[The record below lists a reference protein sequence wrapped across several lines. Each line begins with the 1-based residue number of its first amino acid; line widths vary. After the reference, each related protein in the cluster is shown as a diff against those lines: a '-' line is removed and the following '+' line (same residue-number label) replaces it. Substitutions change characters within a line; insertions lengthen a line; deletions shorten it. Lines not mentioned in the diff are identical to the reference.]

1 MGGVMNIKEL
11 RQVNPTQTGWL
22 QPYLYLTGAVDP
34 EVRIVNRFGE
44 NSDIDTGTVPE
55 VIWDNGGNFTF
66 PTAAETVQV
75 FSSSANDTSAGT
87 GARTVTVTGLD
98 ANYDLSTETVTL
110 NGTTPVTTTATFL
123 RVNRVYVRTA
133 GSADSNVGNLTVRQS
148 ITTSNVFTLMPIGA
162 NQSACGFYTIQ
173 AGTTGFLID
182 IEATAGKS
190 TSTTKASLSLWY
202 RRVGEA
208 KVRESTFSVSDTSV
222 YKGSFVS
229 GIYLPEKTDLWL
241 QADSVTANN
250 TVITSKFEILL
261 IRNKGASDA

>member
-1 MGGVMNIKEL
+1 MNLKEL
-11 RQVNPTQTGWL
+11 RLVDLTKVGFL
-22 QPYLYLTGAVDP
+22 QPYLYTSGLVDP
-34 EVRIVNRFGE
+34 EIRIVNRFGE
-44 NSDIDTGTVPE
+44 NSDIDTGTTPE

-75 FSSSANDTSAGT
+75 FSSSTNDTSAGT

-98 ANYDLSTETVTL
+98 GDYNLSTETVTL
-110 NGTTPVTTTATFL
+110 NGTTPVTTTSTFL
-123 RVNRVYVRTA
+123 RVNRVYVRTV
-133 GSADSNVGNLTVRQS
+133 GSTGANEGNLTVRQS
-148 ITTSNVFTLMPIGA
+148 TTTSNVFTLMPIGA
-162 NQSACGFYTIQ
+162 NQSACGYYTIQ

-202 RRVGEA
+202 KRFGEA
-208 KVRESTFSVSDTSV
+208 KVRESTFAVSDTSV

-229 GIYLPEKTDLWL
+229 GIFLPEKTDLWL

-250 TVITSKFEILL
+250 TVVTSKFEILL
-261 IRNKGASDA
+261 IRNKGLSDA